1 MRHSIDY
8 LKVQECKLFLTQTLL
23 ILQSVECIFAMPF
36 IIAVGY
42 QIYNKNKGLLLHI
55 LVKPLVTLAVSQEF
69 CKLFD
74 LKGRHLM
81 QFCSKILQYNII
93 HFFFWYNVKIQ
104 NTTTTFVLEIIYF
117 FLLFDDLER
126 YKLYEWM
133 SENNFNPKNNFFTWI
148 FSILFFFSQLY
159 LPLVVILN

>member
-93 HFFFWYNVKIQ
+93 HFFFFGIMSKYKIL
-104 NTTTTFVLEIIYF
+104 TTFVLEIIYF

-126 YKLYEWM
+126 YKLYEWT

-148 FSILFFFSQLY
+148 FSILFFFLSCIYDLQ
-159 LPLVVILN
+159 

>member
-1 MRHSIDY
+1 MGHSIDY
-8 LKVQECKLFLTQTLL
+8 LKVEECKLFLTQTLL

-36 IIAVGY
+36 IIAVRY

-93 HFFFWYNVKIQ
+93 HFFFFGIMSKYTLFSAPKQ
-104 NTTTTFVLEIIYF
+104 NGPKFKKPNPNYFRRRALGRRRVLVS
-117 FLLFDDLER
+117 LQR
-126 YKLYEWM
+126 
-133 SENNFNPKNNFFTWI
+133 S
-148 FSILFFFSQLY
+148 SGCR
-159 LPLVVILN
+159 